1 MWQFRCL
8 SSIMKKN
15 VFFRETLHFCFLEHL
30 LKISDPKIYIL
41 KGGVNL
47 RFFFNSPR
55 YSEDMDIDVIAG
67 SVSTLKKN
75 GYKILNDNGFK
86 RKLQTYGIEGLMIND
101 PVKAK
106 HTETTQR
113 FKLKIITTSGELL
126 PTKIEFSRRKK
137 MHNSYTSAFDRV
149 SLEIAHRYKRLSFL
163 CQHYSGSAA
172 IIQKI
177 EALSGRSQT
186 QSRDVFDIF
195 ILILGGHSQ
204 GLDLSKIDHKLV
216 TRSKEA
222 VLSLSY
228 KDFQG
233 QVLEY
238 LDDEEYKQY
247 SKVQNWEEI
256 QEKVA
261 GILSV

>member
-1 MWQFRCL
+1 MR
-8 SSIMKKN
+8 N
-15 VFFRETLHFCFLEHL
+15 TVFLREVLHFCFLEQL
-30 LKISDPKIYIL
+30 LKLSDPKIYIL

-86 RKLQTYGIEGLMIND
+86 RRLQTFGIEEIIVND
-101 PVKAK
+101 PNKAK

-113 FKLKIITTSGELL
+113 FKLTLITSSGESL

-137 MHNSYTSAFDRV
+137 EQSLYEYSFDRV
-149 SLEIAHRYKRLSFL
+149 SAEVAQRHNRLSFL
-163 CQHYSGSAA
+163 CQHYSGSTA

-177 EALSGRSQT
+177 EALAGRSQT

-195 ILILGGHSQ
+195 ILTLGGYDK
-204 GLDLSKIDHKLV
+204 GLDLGKLD
-216 TRSKEA
+216 RKLIAKSKEA
-222 VLSLSY
+222 LLSLGY

-238 LDDEEYKQY
+238 LDDEVCKLY
-247 SKVQNWEEI
+247 SELQNWNEI
-256 QEKVA
+256 KKKVV
-261 GILSV
+261 GMLSL

>member
-1 MWQFRCL
+1 
-8 SSIMKKN
+8 MKKN
-15 VFFRETLHFCFLEHL
+15 IFLREALHFCFLEHL

-67 SVSTLKKN
+67 NVSTLKKN
-75 GYKILNDNGFK
+75 GYKLLNDNGFK
-86 RKLQTYGIEGLMIND
+86 RKLQTYGIEEIIVNN
-101 PVKAK
+101 PAKAK

-113 FKLKIITTSGELL
+113 FKLKIITSSGESL
-126 PTKIEFSRRKK
+126 PTKVEFSRRRKA
-137 MHNSYTSAFDRV
+137 SGLYTFSFDRI
-149 SLEIAHRYKRLSFL
+149 STEIAHRHKRLSFL

-177 EALSGRSQT
+177 EALSGRAQV

-195 ILILGGHSQ
+195 ILILGGHDK
-204 GLDLSKIDHKLV
+204 GLDLSKLDRKLIGK
-216 TRSKEA
+216 SKEA

-228 KDFQG
+228 KDFQE

-238 LDDEEYKQY
+238 LDDEDYKLY
-247 SKVQNWEEI
+247 SELQNWNEMKT
-256 QEKVA
+256 KVTE
-261 GILSV
+261 ILSL

>member
-1 MWQFRCL
+1 
-8 SSIMKKN
+8 MKN
-15 VFFRETLHFCFLEHL
+15 NIFFREVLHFCFLEQL
-30 LKISDPKIYIL
+30 LQISDPTIYIL

-55 YSEDMDIDVIAG
+55 YSEDMDLDVIAG

-75 GYKILNDNGFK
+75 GYKILNDNGFR
-86 RKLQTYGIEGLMIND
+86 RKLQTFGIEEVIVND
-101 PVKAK
+101 PAKAK

-113 FKLKIITTSGELL
+113 FKLQIVTSSGESL

-137 MHNSYTSAFDRV
+137 LQNLYEYTSERINT
-149 SLEIAHRYKRLSFL
+149 EIAQRHNRLSFL
-163 CQHYSGSAA
+163 CQHYSGLTA

-177 EALSGRSQT
+177 EALSGRSQI

-195 ILILGGHSQ
+195 ILILGGYSK
-204 GLDLSKIDHKLV
+204 GLDLSKLDQRLIIK
-216 TRSKEA
+216 SKEA
-222 VLSLSY
+222 ALSLSY
-228 KDFQG
+228 NDFQG

-238 LDDEEYKQY
+238 LDDEDRKLY
-247 SKVQNWEEI
+247 SKNWNEI

-261 GILSV
+261 GMLSL

>member
-1 MWQFRCL
+1 MRSNIFL
-8 SSIMKKN
+8 
-15 VFFRETLHFCFLEHL
+15 REVLHFCFLEQL
-30 LKISDPKIYIL
+30 LKLSDPKIYIL

-55 YSEDMDIDVIAG
+55 YSEDMDIDVMAG

-75 GYKILNDNGFK
+75 GCKILNDNGFK
-86 RKLQTYGIEGLMIND
+86 RKLQTFGIEEITIND
-101 PVKAK
+101 PNKAK
-106 HTETTQR
+106 HTDTTQR
-113 FKLKIITTSGELL
+113 FKLQIITNSGESL
-126 PTKIEFSRRKK
+126 PTKVDFSRRKRTQGLYK
-137 MHNSYTSAFDRV
+137 YSFDRI
-149 SLEIAHRYKRLSFL
+149 STEIAQRHNRLSFL
-163 CQHYSGSAA
+163 CQHYSGSTA

-195 ILILGGHSQ
+195 ILTLGGYDKD
-204 GLDLSKIDHKLV
+204 LDLDKLD
-216 TRSKEA
+216 RKLIAKSKEA

-228 KDFQG
+228 NDFQG

-238 LDDEEYKQY
+238 LDDEDHKRY
-247 SKVQNWEEI
+247 SKNWNEM

-261 GILSV
+261 GMLSL

>member
-1 MWQFRCL
+1 
-8 SSIMKKN
+8 MKEKI
-15 VFFRETLHFCFLEHL
+15 FLREVLHFCFLEHL

-67 SVSTLKKN
+67 NVSTLKKN

-86 RKLQTYGIEGLMIND
+86 RKLQTFGIEEISVND
-101 PVKAK
+101 PNKAK

-113 FKLKIITTSGELL
+113 FKLKIITSSGESL
-126 PTKIEFSRRKK
+126 PTKVEFSRRKRVQ
-137 MHNSYTSAFDRV
+137 NLYESSFDRISTTV
-149 SLEIAHRYKRLSFL
+149 AERHKRLSFL
-163 CQHYSGSAA
+163 CQHYSGSTA

-177 EALSGRSQT
+177 EALSGRSQV

-195 ILILGGHSQ
+195 ILSIGGYEK
-204 GLDLSKIDHKLV
+204 GLDIGRLDNKIITK
-216 TRSKEA
+216 SKEA
-222 VLSLSY
+222 VLSLNY

-238 LDDEEYKQY
+238 LDDENLKLY
-247 SKVQNWEEI
+247 SELQVWKEMK
-256 QEKVA
+256 EKVV
-261 GILSV
+261 GMLSV

>member
-1 MWQFRCL
+1 
-8 SSIMKKN
+8 MKQN
-15 VFFRETLHFCFLEHL
+15 IFLREILHFCFLEHL

-86 RKLQTYGIEGLMIND
+86 RKLETFGIEEIIIND
-101 PVKAK
+101 PNKAK

-113 FKLKIITTSGELL
+113 FKLNIITSSGESL
-126 PTKIEFSRRKK
+126 PTKIEFSRRRKTQDFYK
-137 MHNSYTSAFDRV
+137 YNFDRI
-149 SLEIAHRYKRLSFL
+149 STEIAHRHNRLSFL
-163 CQHYSGSAA
+163 CQHYSGSTA

-186 QSRDVFDIF
+186 QSRDVFDVF
-195 ILILGGHSQ
+195 ILTLGGHDK
-204 GLDLSKIDHKLV
+204 GLDLGKVDHKLIAK
-216 TRSKEA
+216 SKEA

-238 LDDEEYKQY
+238 LDDEVSKLY
-247 SKVQNWEEI
+247 SGLQNWNEI

-261 GILSV
+261 GMLSL